1 MRENINEEIETMLFS
16 QVYYLNCLVARC
28 SLFTLQDYY
37 TCQVFLICLVELSG
51 PVSPP

>member
-28 SLFTLQDYY
+28 AFTRQDYY
-37 TCQVFLICLVELSG
+37 TCQVFLSA
-51 PVSPP
+51 